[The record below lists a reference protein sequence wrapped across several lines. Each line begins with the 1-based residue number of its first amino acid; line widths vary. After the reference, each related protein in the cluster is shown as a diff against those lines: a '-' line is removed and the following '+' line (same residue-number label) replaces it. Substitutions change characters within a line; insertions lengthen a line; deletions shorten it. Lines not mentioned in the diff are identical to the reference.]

1 MKLSLAVTALILVGF
16 AALGWRQQAQ
26 VSRLREQQTALQS
39 KALAL
44 GLTVEAAASGQAT
57 RSRHA
62 DRSRT
67 ERTPQDVKA
76 VATDVARLLKDIKDG
91 SLDTEEQSGV
101 ERISAIIERIYQLDA
116 AQIRIL
122 LDEFRRAP
130 DLDDD
135 GRRGVVG
142 FVVAFAILTLAETHP
157 EAAITIYSEAH
168 DLLKVEE
175 GRHREDVLRKLLGTW
190 AAKDPLAALDWMK
203 KNDSLNPDLLDPGV
217 YHALIAGA
225 ARRDPALAFEL
236 VAGLKASDMLETT
249 LEIIKTARTPDAQR
263 EMLTLLR
270 GLPARVRDDPLMEKT
285 YASAFGALAKGM
297 IEQGYAAT
305 QSWLTAAKLSPQEC
319 QLLAANLSST
329 KPAADSG
336 QWLEWMGQNLP
347 PDRSGFPTHQLMNR
361 WTTEDYR
368 AAGDWLAATPDS
380 AVKPAAVASYAITVA
395 RYDPAA
401 AAQWGETLPAGPNRD
416 LSLRVIYTSWWNRDP
431 AAAAVFAAKHGI
443 TPNPP

>member
-1 MKLSLAVTALILVGF
+1 MKLSLAITALILVGF
-16 AALGWRQQAQ
+16 AALGWRQQAE
-26 VSRLREQQTALQS
+26 VNRLSEQQAALQS

-44 GLTVEAAASGQAT
+44 GLAVEAVASGQTT

-62 DRSRT
+62 DRSRAG
-67 ERTPQDVKA
+67 RAPQDVKA
-76 VATDVARLLKDIKDG
+76 VAADVARLLKDIKDG

-101 ERISAIIERIYQLDA
+101 ERISALVERIYQLDA

-142 FVVAFAILTLAETHP
+142 FAILTLAETHP
-157 EAAITIYSEAH
+157 EAAIGIYSEAH

-175 GRHREDVLRKLLGTW
+175 GRHGEDVLRKLLGTW

-236 VAGLKASDMLETT
+236 VAGLKGSDLLGTT

-263 EMLTLLR
+263 EMLALLR
-270 GLPARVRDDPLMEKT
+270 GLPARVGDDPLMEKT

-305 QSWLTAAKLSPQEC
+305 QSWLSAAKLTPQEC

-336 QWLEWMGQNLP
+336 QWLEWMGRNLP
-347 PDRSGFPTHQLMNR
+347 PDQLGFPTNQLMNR

-395 RYDPAA
+395 RYDPAT

-416 LSLRVIYTSWWNRDP
+416 LSLHVIYTAWWNRDP

-443 TPNPP
+443 APNPP